1 MVRVCLLLCDTP
13 APSVQTVSGGDYAA
27 MFSALL
33 RRAAENNAA
42 LDFAAFE
49 AFRGD
54 VPSLA
59 SVTDFDAVLISGSK
73 FGVNDDEK
81 WIGQAEDFVRAAK
94 EAGVRIVGICFGHQL
109 VAKAFGGRVERNMNP
124 LAYKPERNPNGWEAG
139 HTVMRV
145 TDEGKR
151 FFGDNNKDSAAFYS
165 MHKDVVTSMIHNQAI
180 LTIQAH
186 PEFNPEIVREIV
198 KLRRDN
204 GIFQP
209 DYADELNAILDK
221 NLPDDSLWF
230 AQQIV
235 KFILAK

>member
-1 MVRVCLLLCDTP
+1 MYLLVLLIKGNKREMVRVCLLLCDTP
-13 APSVQTVSGGDYAA
+13 APSVQTRTRGPR
-27 MFSALL
+27 L
-33 RRAAENNAA
+33 R
-42 LDFAAFE
+42 AFE

-94 EAGVRIVGICFGHQL
+94 EAGVRIVGAWVPL

-198 KLRRDN
+198 KLRREN